1 MALEFKSTKIK
12 PDDFFGILF
21 NIRNQAHLLHLSTK
35 SFSQHKA
42 LNEFYDELLELT
54 DGLIESYQGKAGI
67 LSITIPSTVYKDPVI
82 MIKELVKM
90 TDGGAVYNSFK
101 ETWVLNQLDEI
112 SSLCYETL
120 YKLENLK

>member
-12 PDDFFGILF
+12 PEDFFGSLF

-42 LNEFYDELLELT
+42 LNDFYEEILDLT
-54 DGLIESYQGKAGI
+54 DGLIESYQGKYGI
-67 LSITIPSTVYKDPVI
+67 LNITIPSTVYKDPI
-82 MIKELVKM
+82 ILIKELAKM

-101 ETWVLNQLDEI
+101 ESWVLNQLDEI
-112 SSLCYETL
+112 STLCYETL